1 MRKIFFF
8 FYSAYIRNHIYTILF
23 LHVLKLCIFFNLLS
37 LFHLC
42 SYTVPQRK
50 NGSVPVIMAEA
61 KCSVCEDSISIK
73 VILTYKYTI
82 QNRVSMY
89 P

>member
-1 MRKIFFF
+1 MRKIFF
-8 FYSAYIRNHIYTILF
+8 FYSAYIRIPIYTILF
-23 LHVLKLCIFFNLLS
+23 MHVLKLCIIFNILS

-42 SYTVPQRK
+42 SYTVPQQE

-61 KCSVCEDSISIK
+61 KCSVCEDSISIRL
-73 VILTYKYTI
+73 ILTYKYTI
-82 QNRVSMY
+82 QNSVSMY